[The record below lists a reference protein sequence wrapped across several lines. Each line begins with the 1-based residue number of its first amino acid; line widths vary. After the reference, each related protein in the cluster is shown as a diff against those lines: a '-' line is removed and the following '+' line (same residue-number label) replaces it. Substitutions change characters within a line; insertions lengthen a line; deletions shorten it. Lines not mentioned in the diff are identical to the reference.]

1 MHELFHYDQKIMAR
15 HENIENTQSSVLIK
29 LDGSFLKTAL
39 HVGRYLLSC
48 RICPLNIFPYIFV
61 RCASTAHLKPTVHG
75 KTYPLSRGFLLIFL
89 HSKIAAPPPCVLHCT
104 ELTPI
109 LHNLSCWASWIGLI
123 TRTRQSKMPLKF
135 LSLKILG

>member
-48 RICPLNIFPYIFV
+48 IGTRF
-61 RCASTAHLKPTVHG
+61 KG
-75 KTYPLSRGFLLIFL
+75 MLLTMTWYL
-89 HSKIAAPPPCVLHCT
+89 
-104 ELTPI
+104 I
-109 LHNLSCWASWIGLI
+109 L
-123 TRTRQSKMPLKF
+123 
-135 LSLKILG
+135 LSLVCETMKKGKRKSWTLLCTKLFSKHSNE